1 MRGIDFGCAGLP
13 ADGKSGCFSLKGSE
27 KMQARDV
34 DSRCGEVNF
43 RDYLEF
49 WRQSDSALA
58 DRRCWSW
65 RGDQTPVR

>member
-1 MRGIDFGCAGLP
+1 
-13 ADGKSGCFSLKGSE
+13 
-27 KMQARDV
+27 MQARDV

-58 DRRCWSW
+58 DRRAGAGAATK
-65 RGDQTPVR
+65 RLFDEVLT